1 MMPRLTDN
9 IEAEVL
15 SITACRLIGWGASE
29 RQAHVLAKI
38 MRLERQ
44 ASDAVVEAAV
54 IEGLVSIK
62 QAVDGVPDIE
72 YPGGQRRDTL
82 RLEGR

>member
-1 MMPRLTDN
+1 MPRLTDN

-15 SITACRLIGWGASE
+15 SITACRLIRWGASE

-38 MRLERQ
+38 MTLERQ

-72 YPGGQRRDTL
+72 YLGGQRRDTL